1 MSDIIR
7 MARAMYGQMYDR
19 LAADAGRTKA
29 EYVAS
34 GGNPDDVYSPERLA
48 ELMSG
53 GPMALV
59 RSPTT
64 VRDDSSV
71 AGPYVPTQLALAMNM
86 VEPMALPA
94 VLDATN
100 RGIRTVSSGVDRDT
114 GKGFAIG
121 KDPNGNVVKLLR

>member
-7 MARAMYGQMYDR
+7 LAKAMYGRLYDR
-19 LAADAGRTKA
+19 MADDAGRIKA

-34 GGNPDDVYSPERLA
+34 GGNPDDVYSPERMA
-48 ELMSG
+48 ELMQG
-53 GPMALV
+53 GPMALI

-71 AGPYVPTQLALAMNM
+71 AGPYVPTPLALATNM
-86 VEPMALPA
+86 IEPMALPA

-100 RGIRTVSSGVDRDT
+100 RGIQTVSSGVDRDT

-121 KDPNGNVVKLLR
+121 RDPNGNVVKLLK

>member
-7 MARAMYGQMYDR
+7 MAKAMYGRLYDR
-19 LAADAGRTKA
+19 LAEDAGRIKA

-34 GGNPDDVYSPERLA
+34 GGNPDDVYSPERMA
-48 ELMSG
+48 ELMEG
-53 GPMALV
+53 GPMALL

-64 VRDDSSV
+64 IRDDSSV
-71 AGPYVPTQLALAMNM
+71 AGPFVPTPLALATNM
-86 VEPMALPA
+86 IEPMALPA

-100 RGIRTVSSGVDRDT
+100 RGIQTVSSGVDRDT

-121 KDPNGNVVKLLR
+121 RDPNGNVVKLLR

>member
-7 MARAMYGQMYDR
+7 LARAMYGRQYDR
-19 LAADAGRTKA
+19 LAEDAGRIKA
-29 EYVAS
+29 EYVAA

-48 ELMSG
+48 ELLDG
-53 GPMALV
+53 GPMALL

-64 VRDDSSV
+64 IRDDSSV
-71 AGPYVPTQLALAMNM
+71 AGPYVPTPLAIATNM
-86 VEPMALPA
+86 IEPMALPA

-121 KDPNGNVVKLLR
+121 RDPNGNVVKLLR